1 MSVRSL
7 NGLAGSSTTNV
18 YVNTIDVFTGTSPVV
33 VAQANPNEQVNISLK
48 DINGF
53 GGANKILAINGS
65 NNGLVWGDQNWERV
79 ASAYLQPADITD
91 IVSIPPDSY
100 IRFDTN
106 PISALGFEL
115 KHDQTN
121 NDFVFREKDGTQI
134 YKYTPTGQFNAS
146 SFEFGESDN
155 ERIVLS
161 QNNLRINNGGNLS
174 FREDAVN
181 GTNQINLKAPAGL
194 ASSATV
200 FLPSSNGT
208 LALVGQGGFITSVSS
223 PLAVSSNNLTLGTV
237 PISKGGTNLTS
248 YTTGDIIYSS
258 ATDTLAKRGIGS
270 TGQVLKVS
278 GGIPVWDDET
288 DTVYTGTGN
297 IDITGTTISLTG
309 TIPQSNGGTGFNTY
323 TVGDLLY
330 CSSSNTLSKLSI
342 GSTDQVLKISGGL
355 PVWGTDTDTVY
366 TVNTPITLT
375 NSTEIGLTTVPYNLG
390 GTGITSYTEG
400 DLLYASADNV
410 LAKLPHGSAGDILRM
425 NGVGTLPE
433 WRTMYGAT
441 SPIVLT
447 GGTTFELT
455 AVPENLGGT
464 GQSGYNSGDMLFCN
478 IANTLTKINIGSAG
492 QVLKVSSATTLP
504 AWEDETDTT
513 YTATSPLF
521 VAGTNFTLSTVP
533 IVKGGTNIVSYTEGD
548 ILYCSS
554 STGQGTLSK
563 LPIGSTDQVLKVS
576 GGVPVWGT
584 DTDTV
589 YTANTPITLTNSTE
603 IGLTT
608 VPYNLGGTGITTYTE
623 GDLLYASADNV
634 LAKLPHGNSGD
645 ILRMNG
651 TGTLPEWRTMYSATS
666 PIVLSGGLVFEL
678 NTVPVSKGGTGFTGC
693 NVGDM
698 IYSSTNNALTKLNI
712 GSAGQILRVQNGS
725 LIPFWDT
732 ETDTTY
738 TGTGNIDITGTT
750 ISLTGT
756 IPQSNGGTGFNT
768 YTVGDILYCDSANTL
783 SKLAIGTTGQ
793 LLSVASGK
801 PSWGTF
807 TGGTKWS
814 VNTYTYEGQT
824 QEVIYPTTSTQ
835 RVAIGY
841 TTNPDDRRLYVNG
854 DMEADL
860 IFCDE
865 MKNQSN
871 QNLVQQN
878 ASGYTMFGHDSGDMY
893 LKCDDH
899 LYLRQNGNTLSVDIR
914 NNGNTAATGT
924 NRATDGIY
932 SYLEYFGCN
941 FSSHFSPNSSR
952 VIGFTS
958 YLSGSY
964 VNNNFPCIATQY
976 VNLYISVDNDSM
988 VSGDRSGAYYSAYF
1002 NRYGLNGGS
1011 DARLK
1016 KEVETITNAMDII
1029 RQLRG
1034 VYFEWNDRPP
1044 EATRQTGFI
1053 AQEVNEVFPEI
1064 GDYDSATDKWALRY
1078 EKIAGLY
1085 AEGFK
1090 ELDKE
1095 NTELKE
1101 KVSTLETELTTYK
1114 SIVDKLINSKS
1125 FAEFKKSL

>member
-18 YVNTIDVFTGTSPVV
+18 YVNTIDVFTGTSPIV
-33 VAQANPNEQVNISLK
+33 VAQTSANQPVNISLK

-53 GGANKILAINGS
+53 GGANKILKINSS
-65 NNGLVWGDQNWERV
+65 NNGLVWADDTTESITTALPLERTGDSIALKGLSSMGAAGKIIKVNSGGTALEYADEDGSNWTRTTGGLGTV
-79 ASAYLQPADITD
+79 GYLQPAVSTD
-91 IVSIPPDSY
+91 RVSIPPNSD
-100 IRFDTN
+100 IVFDNN
-106 PISALGFEL
+106 PVDTDGFVL
-115 KHDQTN
+115 DHDTTN
-121 NDFVFREKDGTQI
+121 NAFEIKEKDGTLLLKLNANNMNVEWGTQGFMDFNGKTLHGSNPE
-134 YKYTPTGQFNAS
+134 YPLGQNIGVGTIGLIFIAIAYIKLITTNEILFNNYNAS
-146 SFEFGESDN
+146 PFSIQSSIRLNDSGELYNTQGKWKGNTFYVDTN
-155 ERIVLS
+155 VDML
-161 QNNLRINNGGNLS
+161 NNSSIIFREATANGNHRINLIGQSSLS
-174 FREDAVN
+174 GDFTITLPATT
-181 GTNQINLKAPAGL
+181 GT
-194 ASSATV
+194 V
-200 FLPSSNGT
+200 
-208 LALVGQGGFITSVSS
+208 ALTSDITADFIQSVSS
-223 PLAVSSNNLTLGTV
+223 PLSVSSNNLTLGTV
-237 PISKGGTNLTS
+237 P
-248 YTTGDIIYSS
+248 
-258 ATDTLAKRGIGS
+258 
-270 TGQVLKVS
+270 
-278 GGIPVWDDET
+278 
-288 DTVYTGTGN
+288 
-297 IDITGTTISLTG
+297 
-309 TIPQSNGGTGFNTY
+309 
-323 TVGDLLY
+323 
-330 CSSSNTLSKLSI
+330 
-342 GSTDQVLKISGGL
+342 
-355 PVWGTDTDTVY
+355 
-366 TVNTPITLT
+366 
-375 NSTEIGLTTVPYNLG
+375 YNLG
-390 GTGITSYTEG
+390 GTGITTYTEG

-410 LAKLPHGSAGDILRM
+410 LAKLPHGNSGDILRM

-455 AVPENLGGT
+455 TVPYNLGGT
-464 GQSGYNSGDMLFCN
+464 GQTGYNQGDMLYALTTN
-478 IANTLTKINIGSAG
+478 NLTKINIGSTG
-492 QVLKVSSATTLP
+492 QVLKVASGISIPIWA
-504 AWEDETDTT
+504 DETDTT
-513 YTATSPLF
+513 YTATSPIFL
-521 VAGTNFTLSTVP
+521 AGTDFRLTTIP
-533 IVKGGTNIVSYTEGD
+533 ILLGGTNIVSYTEGD

-589 YTANTPITLTNSTE
+589 YTVNTPITLTNSTE

-666 PIVLSGGLVFEL
+666 PIVLTGGLTFEL

-698 IYSSTNNALTKLNI
+698 IYSLTNNALTKLNI

-725 LIPFWDT
+725 LIPFWDD

-768 YTVGDILYCDSANTL
+768 YTVGDILYCDTANTL
-783 SKLAIGTTGQ
+783 SKLPIGTSGQ
-793 LLSVASGK
+793 LLAVSGGK

-814 VNTYTYEGQT
+814 VGNAGLTTEF
-824 QEVIYPTTSTQ
+824 IYPTTSTQ

-865 MKNQSN
+865 MKNQSGA
-871 QNLVQQN
+871 NLVQQN
-878 ASGYTMFGHDSGDMY
+878 ASGYTMFGHDGDDMY

-899 LYLRQNGNTLSVDIR
+899 LYLRQNGNTTSVDIR

-924 NRATDGIY
+924 NRATDGLY
-932 SYLEYFGCN
+932 LYLEYFCAN
-941 FSSHFSPNSSR
+941 ISSHFSPAGGR
-952 VIGFTS
+952 AIGFTS
-958 YLSGSY
+958 YLNGSY

-988 VSGDRSGAYYSAYF
+988 VSGDRSGAYYAAYF

-1011 DARLK
+1011 DGRLK